1 MKVIE
6 PNVQIITPIDGNEIL
21 KLLEKVARTCYK
33 SEDKITNESAKRMIS
48 MLIKNGH
55 EAMLEHFNITVKIT
69 TDRGISHEIVRHRM
83 ASYAQE
89 STRYCNY
96 NKDKFNNE
104 ITVVKPSEINK
115 SDKDVYFCWFNVCRD
130 AENSYLKLVENG
142 VKPEIARSVLPTCL
156 KTELNMTANLREWR
170 HFLKLRTD
178 KAAHPDIR
186 IIAIDLLKQL
196 KKLIPIIFDDIE
208 VEEK

>member
-1 MKVIE
+1 
-6 PNVQIITPIDGNEIL
+6 
-21 KLLEKVARTCYK
+21 
-33 SEDKITNESAKRMIS
+33 
-48 MLIKNGH
+48 
-55 EAMLEHFNITVKIT
+55 LEHFNITVKIT

-115 SDKDVYFCWFNVCRD
+115 SDKDVYFRWFNVCRD